1 MFQNS
6 PFETPDLE
14 RMARESL
21 DLWGAA
27 LRQAGLG
34 GGLSQPTPMWPGMQA
49 ASAATSGFAAG
60 ASAQRQA
67 DDWFSLMQRLA
78 GRFAGQDASATE
90 IGQAW
95 REALGANAADPFAS
109 VFTQL
114 GAQGLHGL
122 EGWLQQLLPSL
133 NGLQEQASRWFNMPA
148 FGLTR
153 EHQGRWQQ
161 LRQALQEY
169 QRWANDY
176 HALMTKAGQQALALF
191 ESKLEGHAEPGRQ
204 IASARALF
212 DVWIDAAEEAY
223 AQIALSPEFRHIYGQ
238 LANAQMRVRSGV
250 QKEVEQVSSLFGMP
264 TRTEVDSA
272 YRKIAELERAMR
284 RFTRQAQ
291 AAPQTVVHA
300 GPVPSPAPA
309 HANAAS
315 PAAAVAKKR
324 TAAARRAG
332 GTKSPAV
339 AKKAA
344 APGKAA
350 KKAGAPRKQVAT
362 RKRAVAATASSPAVT
377 TSRAAK
383 ASNVAVAKAAK
394 VPKAAAGKSKVAKP
408 LKAGGKAS
416 KAARKAVL
424 PAVAAPTSTRDWVTR
439 HASSKR
445 AGRTS

>member
-6 PFETPDLE
+6 PFETSSLE
-14 RMARESL
+14 RMARDSL
-21 DLWGAA
+21 EQWGAA

-34 GGLSQPTPMWPGMQA
+34 GGLSQPPQMWPGMQA

-67 DDWFSLMQRLA
+67 DDWFSLMQNLA
-78 GRFAGQDASATE
+78 SRFAGREASAAD

-109 VFTQL
+109 VFTQW
-114 GAQGLHGL
+114 GAQGLSGL
-122 EGWLQQLLPSL
+122 ENWLQQVLPGL
-133 NGLQEQASRWFNMPA
+133 NDLQEQASRWFNMPA

-176 HALMTKAGQQALALF
+176 HALMTKAGQHALALF
-191 ESKLEGHAEPGRQ
+191 ETKLEAHAEPGRQ

-238 LANAQMRVRSGV
+238 LANAQMRVRAGV
-250 QKEVEQVSSLFGMP
+250 QKEVEQVSALFGMP

-272 YRKIAELERAMR
+272 YRKIVELERAMR
-284 RFTRQAQ
+284 RLNRQVG
-291 AAPQTVVHA
+291 PQTVVRATPAASTTGEAPTQSKPAPKTRAPGARRRVAKQAAAA
-300 GPVPSPAPA
+300 GAPRKAAAKAPAPA
-309 HANAAS
+309 KRAAAERAVA
-315 PAAAVAKKR
+315 PAAKTTAP
-324 TAAARRAG
+324 AAARRA
-332 GTKSPAV
+332 TSPKVVPAKSAPA
-339 AKKAA
+339 K
-344 APGKAA
+344 
-350 KKAGAPRKQVAT
+350 T
-362 RKRAVAATASSPAVT
+362 
-377 TSRAAK
+377 AK
-383 ASNVAVAKAAK
+383 A
-394 VPKAAAGKSKVAKP
+394 AKP
-408 LKAGGKAS
+408 LKAAGKTS
-416 KAARKAVL
+416 KAARKSVM
-424 PAVAAPTSTRDWVTR
+424 PAVEAPVSMRDWVSQ
-439 HASSKR
+439 HASGKR